1 MRRRKYGN
9 VKVQLDGYGFD
20 SKAEAQ
26 RYGELK
32 LLVQAGEICELSV
45 HPVFV
50 LQRAFQDVDGKRR
63 RAITYEADFMYRE
76 HGKYGVA
83 GHDPRLGRWIVEDV
97 KGKRTAVF
105 NIKLKLFLHRYRTY
119 HFRLIPA

>member
-9 VKVQLDGYGFD
+9 VKVQLDGYRFD

-32 LLVQAGEICELSV
+32 LLVQAEEIRELRV

-50 LQRAFQDVDGKRR
+50 LQAAFQDAAGKRR
-63 RAITYEADFMYRE
+63 RAITYEADFMYWE
-76 HGKYGVA
+76 HGEYGVA
-83 GHDPRLGRWIVEDV
+83 GHHPRLGRWIVEDV

-105 NIKLKLFLHRYRTY
+105 NIKLKLFLYRYRIY

>member
-9 VKVQLDGYGFD
+9 VKVQVDGYGFD

-32 LLVQAGEICELSV
+32 LLVQAGEICELNV

-50 LQRAFQDVDGKRR
+50 LQQAFEDVDGKRR

-76 HGKYGVA
+76 HGKYGIA
-83 GHDPRLGRWIVEDV
+83 GHDPRLGQWIVEDV